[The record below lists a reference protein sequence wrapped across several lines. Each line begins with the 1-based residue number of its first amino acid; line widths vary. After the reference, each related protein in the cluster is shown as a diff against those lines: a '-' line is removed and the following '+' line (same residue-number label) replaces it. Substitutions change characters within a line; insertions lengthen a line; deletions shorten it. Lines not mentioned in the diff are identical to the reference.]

1 MILYLLMNNHIN
13 KNINYLQ
20 YNYGNTYGF
29 EWNLWKKKYL
39 YIFSNNLLCDL
50 EDIKKINNQFKNLEW
65 YNINIKDIKKCNQN

>member
-1 MILYLLMNNHIN
+1 MEFM
-13 KNINYLQ
+13 
-20 YNYGNTYGF
+20 G
-29 EWNLWKKKYL
+29 KKYL